1 MESSPALHTQVL
13 ELSGLLLARGQTV
26 GCVESCTGGML
37 ACTLTDLAGSSE
49 WFDGAHVVYSNRAKT
64 RSVGVPA
71 DLIDR
76 HGAVSE
82 PVGLAMARG
91 GIEHGDADYCV
102 GITGIAGPDGGLP
115 DKPVGTVCFAWASRA
130 GQERVATEHF
140 TGDRAAVRTQSVA
153 RALSGLIQLV
163 GDTPKA
169 HV

>member
-1 MESSPALHTQVL
+1 MESSSALRTQVL

-26 GCVESCTGGML
+26 SCVESCTGGML
-37 ACTLTDLAGSSE
+37 ACMLTEMAGSSA
-49 WFDGAHVVYSNRAKT
+49 WFESSYVVYSNRAKT
-64 RSVGVPA
+64 RTVGVPA

-82 PVGLAMARG
+82 AVGRAMARG
-91 GIEHGDADYCV
+91 GIELTCADYCV

-130 GQERVATEHF
+130 GRLHSATEHF
-140 TGDRAAVRTQSVA
+140 TGDRTAVRTQSVA
-153 RALSGLIQLV
+153 KALAGLIDLV
-163 GDTPKA
+163 GDAPET